1 MSSEASSNLF
11 TVNSPTHF
19 QELLSAD
26 LSRVSVLNFWASF
39 AEPCTT
45 MNAEVEKL
53 SKDTSSILFL
63 NIEAEEQADIVESF
77 DVTSVPT
84 VLLLQVSL
92 VLPTELCLA
101 PQCLAHTPPYPRFFL
116 LPALTISA
124 LF

>member
-1 MSSEASSNLF
+1 MF

-63 NIEAEEQADIVESF
+63 NIEAEEQPDIVESF
-77 DVTSVPT
+77 NVTSVPT

-101 PQCLAHTPPYPRFFL
+101 PQCLAHTLPYPRFFL

>member
-1 MSSEASSNLF
+1 
-11 TVNSPTHF
+11 
-19 QELLSAD
+19 
-26 LSRVSVLNFWASF
+26 
-39 AEPCTT
+39 

-63 NIEAEEQADIVESF
+63 NIEAEEQPDIVESF
-77 DVTSVPT
+77 NVTSVPT

-124 LF
+124 PF